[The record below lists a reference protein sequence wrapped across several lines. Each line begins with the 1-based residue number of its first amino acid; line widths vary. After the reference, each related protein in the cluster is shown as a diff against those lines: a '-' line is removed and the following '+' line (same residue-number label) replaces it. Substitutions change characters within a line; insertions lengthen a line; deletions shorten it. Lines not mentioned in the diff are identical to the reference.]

1 MSNEVTV
8 KQESVVA
15 TQEELAA
22 WGTGN
27 NLSSKDVVIPKI
39 LPMQGLSQ
47 MVADGKASMGEFRD
61 SVNGS
66 LVGSIDKPFSIIPF
80 HVEKVWDI
88 KEEQADGSYKYS
100 RSVAID
106 ENPLSPGYND
116 NLPWEGEENGLKVQ
130 RIRRM
135 NFYVLLP
142 SEVEANESIPYVLSF
157 KSTSIKEGKKLF
169 TQMYVRNLR
178 AQLPPPGFVVEI
190 GGQRVKNDKGTFI
203 VPTVKPSRK
212 ATAAEV
218 SEAFSWF
225 KMVKKGAVK
234 VDNSDL
240 HTDAAEVT
248 DVESSEF

>member
-8 KQESVVA
+8 KQEGAIVA
-15 TQEELAA
+15 QEQLAE
-22 WGTGN
+22 WGVGQ

-47 MVADGKASMGEFRD
+47 LVADGKANMGEFRD
-61 SVNGS
+61 SIDGK
-66 LVGSIDKPFSIIPF
+66 LIGSIDKPFSILPF

-88 KEEQADGSYKYS
+88 KEEQADGSYKYA
-100 RSVAID
+100 RSIPIV

-116 NLPWEGEENGLKVQ
+116 NLSWEGEENGLKVN
-130 RIRRM
+130 RVRRM

-142 SEVEANESIPYVLSF
+142 NEIEEGTSIPYILSF
-157 KSTSIKEGKKLF
+157 KSTSIKEGKKLY

-178 AQLPPPGFVVEI
+178 AQLPPPGYIIEV

-203 VPTVKPSRK
+203 VPTVKPLAK
-212 ATAAEV
+212 ASADQIG
-218 SEAFSWF
+218 EALSWF

-234 VDNSDL
+234 VDDSDL
-240 HTDAAEVT
+240 HTDTTDAV